1 MFEIP
6 EDLDPGLIP
15 IAFLIGAWMGGGVGA
30 GDVPFTQRL
39 DIAPVPGQGVL
50 SHVSTA
56 TGEDGRT
63 HTELGFWRPGDA
75 LTDVEFLAVDAGGF
89 LQVSYGAVDGY
100 RIDLGSDAVVRTP
113 TAVDVRAVRLLYG
126 RVEGDL
132 AYAIDRAGA
141 DGEWASHASARL
153 SPV

>member
-6 EDLDPGLIP
+6 QDLEPALIP
-15 IAFLIGAWMGGGVGA
+15 LAFLIGNWVGGGVGA
-30 GDVPFTQRL
+30 KDVPFTQRL
-39 DIAPVPGQGVL
+39 DIAPVPGQAVL

-56 TGEDGRT
+56 KGEDGRT
-63 HTELGFWRPGDA
+63 HTELGFWRPGED

-89 LQVSYGAVDGY
+89 LHVSYGSVDGY

-113 TAVDVRAVRLLYG
+113 TGDRVSAIRILYG

-132 AYAIDRAGA
+132 AYATDRAGE
-141 DGEWASHASARL
+141 DRGWATHASARL
-153 SPV
+153 RPA